1 MPKQEQ
7 NRPAD
12 VAVADSVGGMAK
24 RLLNPGPMKDLA
36 ARSAATLKERGAE
49 QLWRDVTFR
58 VGLAF
63 HRDGWRHRA
72 DLPLRRE
79 LRQQRDEIQAAIQG
93 RAGPAG
99 RTAVS
104 AAPTPAAGASG
115 ADTSVAS
122 TSGKRAPGTRS
133 EPASEQTIPAAE
145 HPAPPPEQVVPG
157 MPLISII
164 VPMFNT
170 PELFFKQLLKS
181 VHRQTYPCW
190 ELVLVDASDAAHPAP
205 GRMAA
210 AAAQRDSGIHYT
222 KIENR
227 GIAENTTAGFAI
239 ATGKYITLLDHD
251 DLLYPNALYDV
262 WQQIKNGADFIYS
275 DEIVLSADLKK
286 LGGYHFK
293 PDFAPDYLRGCNFIT
308 HLAVFSRPLLDK
320 AGAAE
325 YKEFDGAQ
333 DHELFLRLTEQAQKI
348 AHIPKVLY
356 IWRGHAGSTAAGMDA
371 KPYAL
376 AAGERAIDAQ
386 LARLGLPGK
395 AKSVP
400 GAPGA
405 FQVRYELTGTPLIS
419 VLIPNKDH
427 TDDLDRCLTSLYQN
441 AGYGN
446 FEVLVIENNST
457 DPQTEDYYAALPAK
471 FDRCRV
477 IRYTG
482 PFNFSAINNFGAA
495 QAKGEQLLLLNND
508 IEILSND
515 FLRELLSYSQR
526 ADVGAV
532 GAKLYYPDDTIQ
544 HAGVLM
550 GINGSAGH
558 SHKSYPRAAVGDLY
572 RLVTT
577 QNYMAVTGACL
588 MTKTALYRAAG
599 GLDAEHFAV
608 AYNDVDYCLKL
619 WQQGLL
625 NVFTPRAE
633 AYHYESKSRGLDT
646 LSENAKRYEREK
658 QNFHNKYKRW
668 IDNYD
673 PYYNP
678 HFNNLFENFGLK

>member
-1 MPKQEQ
+1 MAKETE

-12 VAVADSVGGMAK
+12 VAAQDSVGGMAR
-24 RLLNPGPMKDLA
+24 RLLNPAHLRDLA
-36 ARSAATLKERGAE
+36 RRSAATLREQGAE

-63 HRDGWRHRA
+63 HHDSWRHRA
-72 DLPLRRE
+72 DIPLRRE
-79 LRQQRDEIQAAIQG
+79 LKAQRAANLQG
-93 RAGPAG
+93 PL
-99 RTAVS
+99 VS
-104 AAPTPAAGASG
+104 
-115 ADTSVAS
+115 V
-122 TSGKRAPGTRS
+122 
-133 EPASEQTIPAAE
+133 
-145 HPAPPPEQVVPG
+145 VVP
-157 MPLISII
+157 
-164 VPMFNT
+164 VYNT
-170 PELFFKQLLKS
+170 PENFFRQMVKS
-181 VHRQTYPCW
+181 VQRQTYANW
-190 ELVLVDASDAAHPAP
+190 QLVLVDASDDAHPLTARL
-205 GRMAA
+205 GQQLAA
-210 AAAQRDSGIHYT
+210 KDSRIVYR
-222 KIENR
+222 KVENG
-227 GIAENTTAGFAI
+227 GIAANTTAGFAA
-239 ATGKYITLLDHD
+239 ATGEYLALLDHD
-251 DLLYPNALYDV
+251 DLLYPNALFECV
-262 WQQIKNGADFIYS
+262 QTIQNTGADLVYS
-275 DEIVLSADLKK
+275 DEIVLSADLKQ

-308 HLAVFSRPLLDK
+308 HLAVFFRPLLDA

-333 DHELFLRLTEQAQKI
+333 DHDLLLRLTEKAARI
-348 AHIPKVLY
+348 EHIKKVLY
-356 IWRGHAGSTAAGMDA
+356 IWRGHAGSTAAGMEA

-376 AAGERAIDAQ
+376 EAGVRAIDAQ
-386 LARLGLPGK
+386 LKRLNLPGK
-395 AKSVP
+395 AEILP
-400 GAPGA
+400 DAPGA
-405 FQVRYELTGTPLIS
+405 FQVRYELTGNPLVS

-427 TDDLDRCLTSLYQN
+427 TDDLERCLSSLYKN
-441 AGYGN
+441 AGYDN

-457 DPQTEDYYAALPAK
+457 DPATEEYYKTLP
-471 FDRCRV
+471 DRYKNCRV
-477 IRYTG
+477 VRYQG

-495 QAKGEQLLLLNND
+495 QAKGEHLLLLNND
-508 IEILSND
+508 IEVLSHD

-544 HAGVLM
+544 HAGVIM

-558 SHKSYPRAAVGDLY
+558 SHKSYPRKAVGDLY

-588 MTKTALYRAAG
+588 MTKASLYREAG
-599 GLDAEHFAV
+599 GLDEENFAV

-619 WQQGLL
+619 WQKGLL
-625 NVFTPRAE
+625 NVYTPRAE

-646 LSENAKRYEREK
+646 LSENARRYEREK
-658 QNFHNKYKRW
+658 AAFYAKYKAY